1 MIKICM
7 ALLENS
13 LMFLDYDPKV
23 NLILLTKYTLNLHN
37 IAYYIMQ
44 KGNKIRYFPLIKN
57 LWDA

>member
-1 MIKICM
+1 M
-7 ALLENS
+7 AVLENS